1 MIMCQ
6 AIAYHSNGNI
16 TKAIDLLD
24 SIYDTLTNEQKLFL
38 AEMYILQERTEDAKE
53 IFEDVYASDK
63 WQRGL
68 YELGLDAYD
77 KHEQRYVDILT
88 EGIRYQPD
96 NEFLIERYA
105 NLLVNQ
111 GNHREA
117 AVWFRKIKNPYF
129 ELIARVNDLLA
140 ENN

>member
-1 MIMCQ
+1 MSIYRTEIEGYDCSSSDNATRVIKEIENTSLQEALDIINANVNTMSSEHMIMCQ

-63 WQRGL
+63 WQR
-68 YELGLDAYD
+68 DCTNW
-77 KHEQRYVDILT
+77 V
-88 EGIRYQPD
+88 
-96 NEFLIERYA
+96 
-105 NLLVNQ
+105 
-111 GNHREA
+111 
-117 AVWFRKIKNPYF
+117 
-129 ELIARVNDLLA
+129 
-140 ENN
+140 